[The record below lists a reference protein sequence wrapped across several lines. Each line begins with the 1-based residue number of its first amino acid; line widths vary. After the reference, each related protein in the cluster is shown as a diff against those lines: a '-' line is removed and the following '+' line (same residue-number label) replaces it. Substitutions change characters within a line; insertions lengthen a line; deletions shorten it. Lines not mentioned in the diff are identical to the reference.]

1 MYDKYISAYKHHSV
15 TYGPNTAIFML
26 VGSFYELYDIVDPS
40 TGEGQTSMKRA
51 VEILGIQLVKKDKD
65 APKGRDGYFA
75 GFKDAQLHK
84 YATPLTREGWTV
96 VVIDQ
101 MKDDSGRVQ
110 SREVSRIL
118 SPATHVEASQSDT
131 LYLGGLWMQAASW
144 TDTGLATPPTF
155 AAVAADL
162 MTGAM
167 HTYEGATTGRTDA
180 WSSDGLLH
188 FFQVHPPKE
197 LIVWWRGHALDQP
210 SEQTLR
216 RSLGVAAAPIYV
228 RQALPFDQG
237 GLEKEIVRE
246 DVLRRCFQL
255 KTLLPLKDALGLREK
270 PLTERALVALYNFI
284 EDHHPSCHDRLRPP
298 AVWNPADSVYLGNH
312 ALTQLNMV
320 TARED
325 DSVLG
330 MFLRTNTQMGRRGMR
345 RRILYPISSVAELER
360 RYEQVGWCKD
370 GASQKMPLLR
380 GQIRQIQDMAK
391 LHRRITTATVGAADV
406 LALDQSYVC
415 SRRCMELLQETPL
428 DATEGLAIPFKA
440 YLNEFIAV
448 FDIEKA
454 KQEQEDQFCLTAAA
468 GPLCAGIEEKI
479 AAALGEIRRI
489 HEEFVAWL
497 QEDITTLRMEFKEST
512 VLLVGGKGVMTRA
525 AAKLKAANIPA
536 DFQGAQIHA
545 KKSSSTI
552 ELPSIHT
559 RYMQLLRLRDRLQE
573 TVKEELPRACDQLL
587 GFSTLWDQLEAW
599 VSTVD
604 VSMTLARVAEERGF
618 CRPVVEGGDVD
629 QPAFLEAAG
638 LRHPL
643 IEAQATRLEYVRH
656 DVSLGAAAASDEQ
669 GWLVYGMNASGKSSL
684 MKAIGIAT
692 ILAQVGS
699 FVPASTF
706 RFRPFRGLYTR
717 ILNTDNLWAGLSS
730 FAVEM
735 TELGEILRRADPWS
749 LVLGDEVCSGTESSS
764 AIGLVG
770 GTLVSLMS
778 RGARFMFA
786 THLHGLQAVS
796 AVAAL
801 KALKVWHLRVEH
813 DYATGRLVYDRTLHP
828 GPGSSL
834 YGLEVAKAMGIPL
847 EVLEIAHQIRRE
859 VGGSTTDMEAPKSG
873 WNAAVVRRA
882 CELCKKDV
890 VRELEAHH
898 VVERATA
905 IAGRLE
911 DGSNMND
918 LRNMAVLC
926 EACHLKTHSGEAV
939 VGPVK
944 MTSDGPERQVVTAAL
959 KPQPQCLES
968 FAYTGPLATAGG
980 LTPADIETIKAEIR
994 AYPKVAP
1001 TRLIF
1006 DIEQKHG
1013 IKITVQ
1019 RLGTIRRS
1027 IK

>member
-1 MYDKYISAYKHHSV
+1 MYDKYITAYKHHSA
-15 TYGPNTAIFML
+15 TYGANTAIFML
-26 VGSFYELYDIVDPS
+26 VGSFYELYDIIDPV

-101 MKDDSGRVQ
+101 VKDERGAVQ

-118 SPATHVEASQSDT
+118 SPATHLEASQSDT
-131 LYLGGLWMQAASW
+131 LYLAGLWLQAASW
-144 TDTGLATPPTF
+144 TDTGLGAPPTF

-167 HTYEGATTGRTDA
+167 QTYEGATTGRTDA

-216 RSLGVAAAPIYV
+216 RALGVAAAPIYV

-255 KTLLPLKDALGLREK
+255 KTLLPLKDALGLRET
-270 PLTERALVALYNFI
+270 PLTERALVALYMFI

-330 MFLRTNTQMGRRGMR
+330 MFLRTNTQMGRRAMR

-360 RYEQVGWCKD
+360 RYEQVGWCKE
-370 GASQKMPLLR
+370 GADRCMPLLR

-391 LHRRITTATVGAADV
+391 LHRRITTATLGAADV
-406 LALDQSYVC
+406 LALEQSYIC

-428 DATEGLAIPFKA
+428 DATEALAIAFKT
-440 YLNEFIAV
+440 YLNEFTAV

-454 KQEQEDQFCLTAAA
+454 KQGQEDHFCLTAGA
-468 GPLCAGIEEKI
+468 GPLCAGVEEKI
-479 AAALGEIRRI
+479 AKAHAEIRRI

-497 QEDITTLRMEFKEST
+497 QEDIASLRMEFKEST

-525 AAKLKAANIPA
+525 AARLKATQIPV

-559 RYMQLLRLRDRLQE
+559 RYMQVLRLREKLVE
-573 TVKEELPRACDQLL
+573 TVKEELPRACDQLSRAS
-587 GFSTLWDQLEAW
+587 GLWDQLETW
-599 VSTVD
+599 VSNVD

-618 CRPVVEGGDVD
+618 CRPSVEGDTD

-643 IEAQATRLEYVRH
+643 IEAQQTRLEYVRH
-656 DVSLGAAAASDEQ
+656 DVSLGVSAKAEAEAEAEQ

-699 FVPASTF
+699 FVPASAF

-847 EVLEIAHQIRRE
+847 EVLDIAHQIRRE
-859 VGGSTTDMEAPKSG
+859 VAGATTDAEAPKSG
-873 WNAAVVRRA
+873 WNAAVTRRA

-905 IAGRLE
+905 VAGRLA

-918 LRNMAVLC
+918 MRNMAVLC

-944 MTSDGPERQVVTAAL
+944 MTSEGPERQVTAA
-959 KPQPQCLES
+959 PQRLES

-994 AYPKVAP
+994 AYPTIAP

-1013 IKITVQ
+1013 IKITPQ
-1019 RLGTIRRS
+1019 RLRTIRAS